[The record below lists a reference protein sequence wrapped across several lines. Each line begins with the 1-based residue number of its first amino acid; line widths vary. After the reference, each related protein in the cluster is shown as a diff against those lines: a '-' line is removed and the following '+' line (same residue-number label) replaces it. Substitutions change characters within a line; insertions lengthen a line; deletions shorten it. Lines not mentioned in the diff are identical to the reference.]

1 MKKTKEVNESSVLS
15 LAASPAG
22 TVKLYIGATA
32 LKLTLEKEDEDA
44 KEQAL
49 PFVCQ
54 IQTDHPVEE
63 ITAYVDKAIIEL
75 FINGGEQACTRR
87 FYLPK
92 AVLKPVAENTGA
104 WSIDIKG
111 MRSIW

>member
-1 MKKTKEVNESSVLS
+1 MLTWN
-15 LAASPAG
+15 G
-22 TVKLYIGATA
+22 ITQQNRNG
-32 LKLTLEKEDEDA
+32 LKLTLEKEDTDA
-44 KEQAL
+44 KDQAL

-54 IQTDHPVEE
+54 IQTDQPVEE

-75 FINGGEQACTRR
+75 FINDGEQACTRR

-92 AVLKPVAENTGA
+92 AVLRPVEEKTGA

>member
-1 MKKTKEVNESSVLS
+1 MRKTKEIKESTVLS
-15 LAASPAG
+15 LAGSPAG
-22 TVKLYIGATA
+22 KVNLYIGETA
-32 LKLTLEKEDEDA
+32 LKLTLEKEDTDA
-44 KEQAL
+44 KDQAL

-54 IQTDHPVEE
+54 IQTDQPVEE

-75 FINGGEQACTRR
+75 FINDGE
-87 FYLPK
+87 LPK
-92 AVLKPVAENTGA
+92 AVLRPVEEKTGA